1 MIKMNR
7 KYVNKTFDECFQQF
21 LLEHCT
27 LNNMREDTKKYYIEN
42 MKYGFYKYYN
52 KDTDINKLTQ
62 EDINGYILYLQKRDI
77 KDTTINIYLKALKTV
92 IIFFKKKLWIDTN
105 ITVQFVREDKQ
116 QVEGYTD
123 EEIAILIKR
132 PNMRNITFAQYRN
145 WVLVN
150 FLCNTGARRSTIINI
165 HKEDLDLE
173 SGYCK
178 FRHTKNRKPLTVPI
192 TLSMI
197 SILKEYIQ
205 YLPVDCPY
213 LFPTVTK
220 KKMKER
226 GLTRAIEDYNKSR
239 GIERTSIHAFRHW
252 YAKKSVLNGVNIVQ
266 LQHLMGH
273 SNLEILKHYVEML
286 TKDLDYKNIAQN
298 PLESIKLETSKGKN
312 IKLNKDNK

>member
-7 KYVNKTFDECFQQF
+7 KYVEKTFDECFQQF

-27 LNNMREDTKKYYIEN
+27 LKNMREDTKRYYIQN
-42 MKYGFYKYYN
+42 MEYGFYKYYDKETN
-52 KDTDINKLTQ
+52 INKLSQ
-62 EDINGYILYLQKRDI
+62 DDINGYIKHLQDRNI
-77 KDTTINIYLKALKTV
+77 KDTTINIYLKALKT
-92 IIFFKKKLWIDTN
+92 ILIFFKKKFWIDSN
-105 ITVQFVREDKQ
+105 ITVQFVKEDKQ

-123 EEIAILIKR
+123 EEILKLLEK
-132 PNMRNITFAQYRN
+132 PNLKKCTFAQYRN

-173 SGYCK
+173 NGYCK

-197 SILKEYIQ
+197 NILKEYIE
-205 YLPVDCPY
+205 YLPVDCLY
-213 LFPTVTK
+213 LFPSVSGEQ
-220 KKMKER
+220 MKER
-226 GLTRAIEDYNKSR
+226 GLTRAIEDYNKSK
-239 GIERTSIHAFRHW
+239 GVERTSIHAFRHW

-266 LQHLMGH
+266 LQHLLGH

-286 TKDLDYKNIAQN
+286 TEDLNYKDIAQN
-298 PLESIKLETSKGKN
+298 PLESIKLKSKKGKN
-312 IKLNKDNK
+312 IKLR

>member
-7 KYVNKTFDECFQQF
+7 KYVEKTFDECFQQF

-27 LNNMREDTKKYYIEN
+27 LKNMREDTKRYYIQN
-42 MKYGFYKYYN
+42 MEYGFYKYYDKETN
-52 KDTDINKLTQ
+52 INKLSQ
-62 EDINGYILYLQKRDI
+62 DDINGYIKHLQDRNI
-77 KDTTINIYLKALKTV
+77 KDTTINIYLKALKT
-92 IIFFKKKLWIDTN
+92 ILIFFKKKFWIDSN
-105 ITVQFVREDKQ
+105 ITVQFVKEDKQ

-123 EEIAILIKR
+123 EEILKLLEK
-132 PNMRNITFAQYRN
+132 PNLKKCTFAQYRN

-173 SGYCK
+173 NGYCK

-197 SILKEYIQ
+197 NILKEYIE
-205 YLPVDCPY
+205 YLPVDCLY
-213 LFPTVTK
+213 LFPSVSGEQ
-220 KKMKER
+220 MKER
-226 GLTRAIEDYNKSR
+226 GLTRAIEDYNKSK
-239 GIERTSIHAFRHW
+239 GVERTSIHAFRHW

-266 LQHLMGH
+266 LQHLLGH

-286 TKDLDYKNIAQN
+286 TEDLKYKDIAQN
-298 PLESIKLETSKGKN
+298 PLESIKLKSQKGKN
-312 IKLNKDNK
+312 IKLR

>member
-7 KYVNKTFDECFQQF
+7 KYVEKTFDECFQQF
-21 LLEHCT
+21 LMEHCT
-27 LNNMREDTKKYYIEN
+27 LKNMRDDTKRYYIQN
-42 MKYGFYKYYN
+42 MEYGFYKYYD
-52 KDTDINKLTQ
+52 KDTNINQLSQ
-62 EDINGYILYLQKRDI
+62 DDINGYIIHLQKRDI

-92 IIFFKKKLWIDTN
+92 LIFFKKKFWIDSN

-123 EEIAILIKR
+123 EEILKLLEK
-132 PNMRNITFAQYRN
+132 PNLKKCTFAQYRN

-173 SGYCK
+173 NGYCK

-197 SILKEYIQ
+197 SILKEYIE
-205 YLPVDCPY
+205 YLPLDCPY
-213 LFPTVTK
+213 LFPSISGEQ
-220 KKMKER
+220 MKER
-226 GLTRAIEDYNKSR
+226 GLTRAIEDYNKSK
-239 GIERTSIHAFRHW
+239 GVERTSIHAFRHW

-266 LQHLMGH
+266 LQHLLGH

-286 TKDLDYKNIAQN
+286 TEDLNYKDIAQN
-298 PLESIKLETSKGKN
+298 PLESIKLKSKKDRN
-312 IKLNKDNK
+312 IKLR

>member
-7 KYVNKTFDECFQQF
+7 KYVDKTFDECFQQF
-21 LLEHCT
+21 LFEHCA
-27 LNNMREDTKKYYIEN
+27 LKNMREDTKKYYVQN
-42 MKYGFYKYYN
+42 MEYGFYKYYDKN
-52 KDTDINKLTQ
+52 TDINKLTQ
-62 EDINGYILYLQKRDI
+62 DDINGYIKHLKDRNI
-77 KDTTINIYLKALKTV
+77 KDTTINIYLKALKT
-92 IIFFKKKLWIDTN
+92 ILIFFKKKFWIDSN
-105 ITVQFVREDKQ
+105 ISVQFVREDKQ

-123 EEIAILIKR
+123 EEILKLLEK
-132 PNMRNITFAQYRN
+132 PNLRKCTFAQYRN

-173 SGYCK
+173 NGYCK

-197 SILKEYIQ
+197 SILKEYIE

-213 LFPTVTK
+213 LFPSVSGE
-220 KKMKER
+220 KMKER
-226 GLTRAIEDYNKSR
+226 GLTRAIEDYNKSK
-239 GIERTSIHAFRHW
+239 GVERTSIHAFRHW

-266 LQHLMGH
+266 LQHLLGH

-286 TKDLDYKNIAQN
+286 TEDLNYKDIAQN
-298 PLESIKLETSKGKN
+298 PLESIKLKSQKGKN
-312 IKLNKDNK
+312 IKLR